1 MEKKITVKIDDKDV
15 DLEDAFKVFEKIFEG
30 VDETFDNMEIAFKQF
45 DKNIHSKI
53 NEVKK
58 RVVLKKPD
66 KYEYVPDDGEGIDR
80 RFERMIKE
88 KEILLHR
95 KKRALRNVIICLIL
109 ASFFM
114 FVAVFFMSISSKK
127 DPEFEAPSKT
137 QPAITEQLEKLE

>member
-1 MEKKITVKIDDKDV
+1 MAKKVTVKIDDKDV

-58 RVVLKKPD
+58 RVVLNKPD
-66 KYEYVPDDGEGIDR
+66 KYEYVPDDDEDVDV
-80 RFERMIKE
+80 RFERMVNE
-88 KEILLHR
+88 REAILQR
-95 KKRALRNVIICLIL
+95 KKRAFRNVIICLIL

-127 DPEFEAPSKT
+127 DPEFGAPSKE
-137 QPAITEQLEKLE
+137 QPTVTEQLEKLE

>member
-95 KKRALRNVIICLIL
+95 KKRALRNCLAFSML
-109 ASFFM
+109 AALFL
-114 FVAVFFMSISSKK
+114 FVAVFFSIINSKE
-127 DPEFEAPSKT
+127 DPEFGGPSKT